1 MDSVLKLSEIAT
13 WGMSK
18 VVAEI
23 FFIIIGIVFILVG
36 LKALADKQF
45 TNSKTSALFWFI
57 VAFTFIAGPYVP
69 KFITGL
75 CVVLMALL
83 TAVGKVGQSASDVPT
98 ATETRANADKL
109 GNKIF
114 IAPLVLALSA
124 WIIATVWKKLG
135 ANNAVGLSA
144 MIALIFVFIV
154 TGSKKEYAIKDGTR
168 LMDNI
173 GPVGLLP
180 QVLAALG
187 ALFTAAGVGDV
198 IAKGIEMVIPHNNRL
213 IAVIVYCLAM
223 ALFTAIMGNGF
234 AAFSVITVGI
244 GIPFLINQGAN
255 PLVVGA
261 MGLTAGY
268 CGTLM
273 TPMAANFNIM
283 PAALLET
290 KNKYGIIKMQLPYA
304 IAMLIAHIILMY
316 ICAFR

>member
-144 MIALIFVFIV
+144 MIALIVVFMV

-283 PAALLET
+283 PAALLEM

>member
-98 ATETRANADKL
+98 ATETRSNADKL

-144 MIALIFVFIV
+144 MIALIVIFIV